1 MMIEPIGSFRTPNPR
16 TIIQDMSIRQIL
28 VPGSGQY
35 ESTHVGVRRLDS
47 RDDAVPKNV
56 HMRHIEAL

>member
-1 MMIEPIGSFRTPNPR
+1 MMIEPIGSFPTPNPR

-28 VPGSGQY
+28 VPGSGQD
-35 ESTHVGVRRLDS
+35 ESTHVGARRLDS
-47 RDDAVPKNV
+47 RDDPVSKNV